1 MIGRSSSP
9 LDVSGI
15 ASIHGE
21 VVPAEDDKQWLKH
34 PDQIQLAAYAAIL
47 TAAGFNGKIT
57 DIRKTYKGDSVIA
70 IQYMAFLRKTNFISD
85 NYMKKFAVQRI
96 DFPLQDWTKDDE
108 NHSTSVSPEDSL
120 INWGDDD
127 QLWIKETNQSEL
139 EIAIEYMAFLRKTKF
154 ISDNYMKLFG
164 VHKMNFPNINWT
176 EDPPKKDYA
185 STSVW
190 RH

>member
-1 MIGRSSSP
+1 
-9 LDVSGI
+9 
-15 ASIHGE
+15 
-21 VVPAEDDKQWLKH
+21 
-34 PDQIQLAAYAAIL
+34 
-47 TAAGFNGKIT
+47 
-57 DIRKTYKGDSVIA
+57 
-70 IQYMAFLRKTNFISD
+70 MAFLRKTNFISD
-85 NYMKKFAVQRI
+85 NYIRKFAVQHI
-96 DFPLQDWTKDDE
+96 DFPMKDWTKDDA

-139 EIAIEYMAFLRKTKF
+139 DAYVAILTDAGFNGNITDTQRKYTGNEKIPIEYMAFLRKTKF